1 MNKKFDKLKN
11 MDIENIKNIFVI
23 ISIVALILVFMYKF
37 VISPINTI
45 KDLKNQVKNTEKKI
59 VNQSNEL
66 GKVNMIYN
74 KRIEENIRDAK
85 IYDNLLKK
93 YKEISF
99 ENIGLFTQYI
109 EKISTFNKIEI
120 VSIGSLENYQDKDEL
135 NFNRFVCPYEVK
147 GTTENINKFLYSLEH
162 SLYFLSILDAPITME
177 IGNNFVKIIF
187 KISVNI
193 INDGDNSD
201 EAANIEEIN
210 IDTNLT
216 TQTFLLNQKIE
227 NIKSYDIITI
237 NNKNY
242 IVIKFINNRK
252 KVYLENEIITI
263 DNLKYK
269 IKIKSNNIY
278 LEI

>member
-227 NIKSYDIITI
+227 NIKAYDIITI